1 MRLRDLLVHIAVT
14 LGYVLVGLAIAAG
27 VVTGHHG
34 SDTPSDVRIV
44 AHPTITRP
52 LQRSTADWLGDFRRD
67 LAIRPDQVPA
77 WQSYANTMADLEIS
91 RDELERELVAG
102 GTRDVESER
111 ARHAMVVANALAELN
126 QHLSPEQ
133 QTKARLLTVILA
145 ASVICR
151 ELGVQ

>member
-1 MRLRDLLVHIAVT
+1 VA
-14 LGYVLVGLAIAAG
+14 
-27 VVTGHHG
+27 
-34 SDTPSDVRIV
+34 VRI
-44 AHPTITRP
+44 AR
-52 LQRSTADWLGDFRRD
+52 A
-67 LAIRPDQVPA
+67 
-77 WQSYANTMADLEIS
+77 M
-91 RDELERELVAG
+91 VAG